1 MASVTAERAGEVTVG
16 EAVQQRRARDE
27 FVAHTE
33 SLEGEVAVLRAA
45 QAQRGEKDFKSVF
58 RTVTLMLLL

>member
-27 FVAHTE
+27 FVAHTDA
-33 SLEGEVAVLRAA
+33 LEGEVAVLRAA

-58 RTVTLMLLL
+58 RTDTLMLLL